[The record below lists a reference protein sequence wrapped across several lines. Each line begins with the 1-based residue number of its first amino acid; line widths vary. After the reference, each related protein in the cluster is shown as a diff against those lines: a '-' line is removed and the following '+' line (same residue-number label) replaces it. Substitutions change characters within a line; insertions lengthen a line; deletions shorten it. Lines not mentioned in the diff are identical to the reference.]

1 MGLTAL
7 DMLVLLL
14 VGGGLLLGFMRG
26 FITEV
31 LSLLAWVAAIV
42 ALKILHDPATSALT
56 GMVGTRAGAA
66 VLAFALVFGVTFIG
80 GKLVARQIGGATR
93 KSVVGPIDRI
103 LGGGFGAL
111 KGLIFATPALSRFDL
126 VYDTVYGR
134 SAERPE
140 WMQQS
145 RTYPLLH
152 ASGRAIVDF
161 VEARR
166 GRPVDAEATDNRST
180 SAPTTGNDRNP
191 ALRHDGAGE
200 ARLHARRPRAGDNV
214 CLRPHRLQSRP
225 YRQRPPSRRL

>member
-7 DMLVLLL
+7 DIIVLLL

-42 ALKILHDPATSALT
+42 ALKLLHDPATGALT
-56 GMVGTRAGAA
+56 GMVGTRGGAA
-66 VLAFALVFGVTFIG
+66 VLAFALVFGVTFIA
-80 GKLVARQIGGATR
+80 GKLVARRIGGATK

-111 KGLIFATPALSRFDL
+111 KGLMGATLLYLAVNL
-126 VYDTVYGR
+126 VYDTIYGR
-134 SAERPE
+134 TAERPE

-166 GRPVDAEATDNRST
+166 GRPVSAEE
-180 SAPTTGNDRNP
+180 TGNSVNR
-191 ALRHDGAGE
+191 
-200 ARLHARRPRAGDNV
+200 
-214 CLRPHRLQSRP
+214 RLQNE
-225 YRQRPPSRRL
+225 Q